1 MRPDQGIDVSATLT
15 VIYWRD
21 IPAQVNAAADGQAT
35 ARVQLHE
42 RFQQA
47 IDLAA
52 MEAGLAGA
60 DAYLEQWRHE
70 TRPCGRELHAEAAA
84 EADRLE
90 AEHGPDVLAR
100 LVRSGGLRQ

>member
-1 MRPDQGIDVSATLT
+1 MRPGHAAEVSATLT

-21 IPAQVNAAADGQAT
+21 IPAQVNAAEGQAT

-70 TRPCGRELHAEAAA
+70 TRPCGRELHLEAAA

-100 LVRSGGLRQ
+100 LIASGGLRG